1 MASATTTSATTAI
14 VVVMA
19 STSAARTASI
29 TTSTTAMMLVKL
41 FEEVLHFLLCSLSV
55 LYDVPTEKQI
65 FTSQRVIKIYCN
77 LVVTDVKYLS
87 KKALSL
93 LVL

>member
-1 MASATTTSATTAI
+1 
-14 VVVMA
+14 
-19 STSAARTASI
+19 
-29 TTSTTAMMLVKL
+29 MMLVKL
-41 FEEVLHFLLCSLSV
+41 FEEVLHFLLCSFSV
-55 LYDVPTEKQI
+55 LYDVPSEKQI